1 MDSNEGYLRSQFQA
15 ADKTSSGYLLPH
27 EFGELLRQLN
37 IDMTSKEIAD
47 VFDEVNTDRTEI
59 EGTVYIF
66 FNNRNQCSNVPT
78 NPITITRIFPHW
90 PMEQI

>member
-1 MDSNEGYLRSQFQA
+1 MDSNKGYLRSQFQA

-59 EGTVYIF
+59 EGTVYTKTVRSYCMLSGFLNWFQLVHGLI
-66 FNNRNQCSNVPT
+66 
-78 NPITITRIFPHW
+78 
-90 PMEQI
+90 